1 MMEQCALI
9 ISANESYERGEKDLE
24 KFTGIPVSHST
35 LQRLVKSQEFELPT
49 SKAGVQEITL
59 DGGKVRLRNENQ
71 GETCYGKDYKALCLD
86 NIYCGAFFQ
95 NNQDLIDWSNSQKL
109 LHPIYCN

>member
-35 LQRLVKSQEFELPT
+35 LQRLVKSQEFE
-49 SKAGVQEITL
+49 
-59 DGGKVRLRNENQ
+59 
-71 GETCYGKDYKALCLD
+71 
-86 NIYCGAFFQ
+86 
-95 NNQDLIDWSNSQKL
+95 
-109 LHPIYCN
+109 